1 MLTKMECSDI
11 AYDLISAE
19 ARQYPAAYMN
29 WEHHL
34 VEWWYES
41 VYRTQFNLL
50 SAIESPIGN
59 PDSSTGE
66 TNHYQGQTYAA
77 DSSADDSVNRPDQFA
92 ATLAAAR
99 NCRCCREL
107 RADPALP
114 GQAAI
119 AEALA
124 ALTVAHVL
132 HGLQS
137 EIMRS

>member
-1 MLTKMECSDI
+1 MLTKVECSDI

-41 VYRTQFNLL
+41 IYRAQFNLL

-66 TNHYQGQTYAA
+66 TNHYQGQIYAP
-77 DSSADDSVNRPDQFA
+77 SLPADDFVNRPDQFA
-92 ATLAAAR
+92 ATLAAAQ
-99 NCRCCREL
+99 NCRCCQYL
-107 RADPALP
+107 CVDSALP
-114 GQAAI
+114 DVDHSAILIRRLHFEAA
-119 AEALA
+119 
-124 ALTVAHVL
+124 
-132 HGLQS
+132 
-137 EIMRS
+137 RS